1 MSGFVK
7 KYAVIYLVKSVDMMG
22 NAHLVVA
29 SSAVPATL
37 KKELYRRQEKA
48 KVVAAVGGDRI

>member
-1 MSGFVK
+1 
-7 KYAVIYLVKSVDMMG
+7 MMG

-48 KVVAAVGGDRI
+48 KVVAAVEGDRI